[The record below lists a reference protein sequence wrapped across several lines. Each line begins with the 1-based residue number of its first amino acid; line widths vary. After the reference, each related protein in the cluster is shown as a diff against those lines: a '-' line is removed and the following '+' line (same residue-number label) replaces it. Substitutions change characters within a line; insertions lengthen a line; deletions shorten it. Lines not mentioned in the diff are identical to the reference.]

1 MLLLTFMTRVLTQK
15 LYEYLER
22 KKAKDSLQKP
32 ALPLL
37 DGGWGRKVLPESV
50 NGKKASTN
58 FNSTYWSETC
68 LNCARR
74 KSLCSA
80 QLPTSWSAAS
90 ENRTTMI

>member
-22 KKAKDSLQKP
+22 KKARDSLQKP

-37 DGGWGRKVLPESV
+37 DGAWGRKVLSESV
-50 NGKKASTN
+50 NDKKASTN
-58 FNSTYWSETC
+58 FTQHLLERNSPQLCKE
-68 LNCARR
+68 

-80 QLPTSWSAAS
+80 QLPASWSVAS